1 MVFES
6 LFFANKGALQEVT
19 FFPFDTSISLT
30 TMHISKKIPKK
41 CVETYLELF
50 HPHRKFDMLFHQKGD
65 FSGVMISGQNAVTI
79 KKKSLY

>member
-41 CVETYLELF
+41 CVGTYLELF
-50 HPHRKFDMLFHQKGD
+50 
-65 FSGVMISGQNAVTI
+65 IINI
-79 KKKSLY
+79 KIVHLLYQSWI